1 MSEQPPSPPDPP
13 AEAAA
18 PPATPEPTSPSPW
31 GARLQVGALVGLLAW
46 SVLGSVYTLDAR
58 EVGIVTMFGA
68 TVRTLTEPGLY
79 LRAPWPLHE
88 VIRIDRRA
96 RLLAVPP
103 TDLLT
108 KDKKNLVV
116 EPFIVWRVED
126 PGRFIE
132 AVGSAAAAETQLS
145 DLVVSRIASSLGQR
159 EFTELVEVGKTEA
172 TLLSPELRS
181 ALDEVAVARLGV
193 RVLELRLK
201 HLGLPL
207 QNEQS
212 IYERMRAERSRIA
225 NAYRSEGEE
234 RAASIRAEADR
245 QAAELRAQAEEDA
258 ARIEA
263 TGEAEAARL
272 YAEAYVRDPE
282 LFLLMRQLSAY
293 EASLDEDDVVVI
305 SSDSEA
311 FRALREGR

>member
-13 AEAAA
+13 ADAS
-18 PPATPEPTSPSPW
+18 PPATPEPTGPSPW

-88 VIRIDRRA
+88 VIRIDRRS

-159 EFTELVEVGKTEA
+159 EFAELVEVGKTEA

-225 NAYRSEGEE
+225 SAYRSEGEE

-272 YAEAYVRDPE
+272 YAEAYARDPE